1 MIDTR
6 ASRGLAHWPER
17 PAEAAGWSGTLALLY
32 GAFFLSGFS
41 ALVYQTS
48 WQRMLGLFAGSDAVA
63 ATLVVGSFLFGLGI
77 GSLVGAMIADRLS
90 ARGAV
95 RAFGLCELG
104 IGACALM
111 SGAVLQGVLF
121 RYVVPLH
128 PSSLMVAFVVLA
140 TLFLPTLLMGMSLPF
155 LARAAVD
162 RIETASSRIGG
173 LYGVNTLGAAVGA
186 AIAGFVLIGTF
197 GFDGAVRVG
206 AALSLGV
213 GAAALLVAGRL
224 PGAPP
229 APKLDR
235 AAAGETDRV
244 SLLGWGA
251 AVFVSGFLII
261 SLEIV
266 WFRLLGIMMQSNP
279 YAFAL
284 VLAIFLLADA
294 AGLVWGAK
302 VVARVAE
309 PRRLFMA
316 QQALMALLALG
327 AVALLHAANTWLGL
341 PQAFVLDT
349 AWKGFG
355 HLAGEARMAAWLALT
370 VILVFPPAFL
380 LGMSFPIVQKAVQN
394 DLGEV
399 GRRVGLIQLA
409 NILGNTAG
417 ALVTGLVFLQLVGTS
432 GTLLVVGITGLA
444 FAFLLVRE
452 LPGPRAMAL
461 AAALALVI
469 AALPGNA
476 SLWARIHGTAPDAAI
491 VGEDRTGV
499 AVARTRPEG
508 IAPGARADGT
518 APPGAWALY
527 VGGRWQSQMNPYA
540 SVQGAMG
547 ALASLVH
554 PDPEKVLLVGFGGG
568 GSLWASMGN
577 PALKRIDV
585 VEIVRPVVSVMRAYG
600 DMHDGVVPHMF
611 QDPRVRIRIADGR
624 HKLLTDPETYDVI
637 LAEAIVPK
645 AAHSGALFSQEFFQQ
660 VRSRLNPGGIAVEWA
675 ATGRVIDTFRQVF
688 PYGVRVGDAL
698 IGSNEPFPFSLE
710 EVTAKL
716 RERPMREHLQAGGWD
731 PEDLVAW
738 LSARPVEG
746 WSPESPP
753 PRTGDI
759 NTDLF
764 PKDEYFLNNPA
775 SPR

>member
-1 MIDTR
+1 M
-6 ASRGLAHWPER
+6 APLH
-17 PAEAAGWSGTLALLY
+17 

-95 RAFGLCELG
+95 RAFGLCEVG
-104 IGACALM
+104 IGACALL
-111 SGAVLQGVLF
+111 SGFVLEDVLF

-128 PSSLMVAFVVLA
+128 PSSATVACVVLA

-162 RIETASSRIGG
+162 RIETASARIGW
-173 LYGVNTLGAAVGA
+173 LYGVNTLGAAAGA
-186 AIAGFVLIGTF
+186 LLAGFLLIGNL
-197 GFDGAVRVG
+197 GFDGAVEVG
-206 AALSLGV
+206 ALISLGV
-213 GAAALLVAGRL
+213 GAIALVVSGRL
-224 PGAPP
+224 PGGVAV
-229 APKLDR
+229 PKLDR
-235 AAAGETDRV
+235 PAADRSDSAQLV
-244 SLLGWGA
+244 GWSL

-266 WFRLLGIMMQSNP
+266 WFRLLGTMMQSSP

-294 AGLVWGAK
+294 VGIVWGAK
-302 VVARVAE
+302 VVARVGE

-327 AVALLHAANTWLGL
+327 AIVLLHAANSWLDL

-349 AWKGFG
+349 AYKSFG
-355 HLAGEARMAAWLALT
+355 KLAGEVRTLAWIVLT
-370 VILVFPPAFL
+370 LILVFPPAFL

-394 DLGEV
+394 DLGQV

-417 ALVTGLVFLQLVGTS
+417 ALVTGLVLLHLVGTS
-432 GTLLVVGITGLA
+432 GTLHVIGIAGLV
-444 FAFLLVRE
+444 FAFLLLRE
-452 LPGPRAMAL
+452 LPGNATMAL

-469 AALPGNA
+469 AVLPGNA
-476 SLWARIHGTAPDAAI
+476 PLWARIHGTAPEAAL
-491 VGEDRTGV
+491 VGEDRTGT
-499 AVARTRPEG
+499 AVVRSRPEG

-518 APPGAWALY
+518 VPRDAWVLY

-547 ALASLVH
+547 TLASLVH
-554 PDPEKVLLVGFGGG
+554 PDPEKVLLIGYGGG
-568 GSLWASMGN
+568 GALWASMGN
-577 PALKRIDV
+577 PLLKRIEV

-600 DMHDGVVPHMF
+600 ELHDGVVPRLFH
-611 QDPRVRIRIADGR
+611 DPRVRVSIGDGR
-624 HKLLTDPETYDVI
+624 HKLLTDPELYDVI

-645 AAHSGALFSQEFFQQ
+645 AAHSGALFSREFFEQ
-660 VRSRLNPGGIAVEWA
+660 VRSRLKPGGIAVEWA
-675 ATGRVIDTFRQVF
+675 ATGRVVDTFRQVF
-688 PYGVRVGDAL
+688 PYGVRVGGAL
-698 IGSNEPFPFSLE
+698 IGSNQPFPFSLD
-710 EVTAKL
+710 EVAARL
-716 RERPMREHLQAGGWD
+716 RASPTREHLNEGGWD
-731 PEDLVAW
+731 PEELVAW
-738 LSARPVEG
+738 LSSRPVES
-746 WSPESPP
+746 WSPENPP
-753 PRTGDI
+753 PKAHDI

-775 SPR
+775 SPS